1 MQQVSHLELTPLDL
15 NSIRDEAKV
24 KQLWEDRPAKEYRSS
39 KYAGP
44 LSNTDWSVVVDRLQL
59 DVANKIVAG
68 RLSRRSTLT
77 RIAGG
82 AIAGL
87 LGAVGAIDGR
97 RRHAAAQSA
106 TPAPGASAYSV
117 IRRYQ
122 LRPEASMDD
131 LVERVNEG
139 FVPIVSKIPGLQE
152 YLFVDAGEG
161 AHLTISLYND
171 PSGAE
176 QSTRNAAS
184 WATENVAALIEG
196 PPEVATGWVRIHVD
210 ADDVAPATPEA

>member
-1 MQQVSHLELTPLDL
+1 MQQVPHSELTPLDL
-15 NSIRDEAKV
+15 NSIRDEAKIR
-24 KQLWEDRPAKEYRSS
+24 QLWEDRPAKEYRLS
-39 KYAGP
+39 KNAGQ
-44 LSNTDWSVVVDRLQL
+44 LSIPDWSEVVNRLQL
-59 DVANKIVAG
+59 DVANKIFAG

-97 RRHAAAQSA
+97 RWHAVAQSA
-106 TPAPGASAYSV
+106 TPLPGALAYSV

-122 LRPEASMDD
+122 LRPDASMDD
-131 LVERVNEG
+131 LVERVNSG
-139 FVPIVSKIPGLQE
+139 FVPIVSKIPGFQE
-152 YLFVDAGEG
+152 YLFVDAGQG

-184 WATENVAALIEG
+184 WAAENVAGLIEG
-196 PPEVATGWVRIHVD
+196 PPEVTAGWVRIHAD
-210 ADDVAPATPEA
+210 AEDVAAITPEA